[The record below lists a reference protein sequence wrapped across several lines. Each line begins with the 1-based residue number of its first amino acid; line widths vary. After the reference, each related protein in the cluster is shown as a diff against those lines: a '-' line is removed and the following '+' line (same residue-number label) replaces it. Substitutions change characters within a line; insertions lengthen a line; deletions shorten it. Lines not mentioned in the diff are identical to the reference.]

1 MAVTSG
7 ASICNAVFI
16 MGEKC
21 MKLVLLHKLLKDPVK
36 RSSSTHKLFQKC
48 VNCLFDGSL
57 PFCILTFL
65 IMVNSYANSHVYW
78 TQNWAKLDS

>member
-7 ASICNAVFI
+7 ASIYNAVFI

-36 RSSSTHKLFQKC
+36 RSSA
-48 VNCLFDGSL
+48 
-57 PFCILTFL
+57 LTNYFKN
-65 IMVNSYANSHVYW
+65 V
-78 TQNWAKLDS
+78 